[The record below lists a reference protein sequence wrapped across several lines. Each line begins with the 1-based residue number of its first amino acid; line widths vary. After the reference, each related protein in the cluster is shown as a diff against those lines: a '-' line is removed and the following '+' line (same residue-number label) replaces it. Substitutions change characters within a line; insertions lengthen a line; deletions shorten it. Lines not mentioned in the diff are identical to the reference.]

1 MAHRRDGPTPRV
13 AFPQDLSPE
22 ARIAILRGGALG
34 DFLCTTAALSA
45 LRASL
50 PNAAIT
56 LITSPIVAPLARRY
70 DAIDRIIVGPAYHG
84 VFPGAQDDDTLADFF
99 EAMRLEQFD
108 LAFQWHGGGRYSNGF
123 VRRLGAKHT
132 VGFKSDDAPPLD
144 RWLPYDARQHELLR
158 YLDLLRLL
166 GIDCAATRPYLPV
179 FALGPG
185 WSWPTRRGSL
195 WIVDG
200 PAQGPLHG
208 PPCRRECSQPEVA
221 TGEIRHRAGQAA
233 GGVRLRWR
241 AGDGGAWAERGL
253 SSGHCQDGQG
263 GSNRGPGRPNILGG
277 ADSSH
282 RAVGLLPHQRQ
293 RPLPHSHGLGR
304 TQSGGLRFSPPGEL
318 GTARTNL
325 PPPRG
330 QLGCPLSMDYGGR
343 MPGLESCSMPGR
355 SAARGGVSRGSSTA
369 ADDGQDKRNGFVTTC
384 SVGSLMSHPPLA
396 RRMGCVHPTLPKR
409 SIYPTASRR
418 RSRGWCRVAGPAG
431 PPNRAWPDCT
441 VDRTGYPTPGN
452 PGQTAG
458 PTRS

>member
-179 FALGPG
+179 LPSDRDELATLGDLVDLEALRKGRYMGLHAGASVASRKWLPERYAIVLDRLLEEFDFDGVLVTAGPG
-185 WSWPTRRGSL
+185 QREDSAAVIARMDRADQTVDLGGQTSLEALIALIEQLGFFLTNDSAPSHIAMALDVPSLVVFGSAHPVN
-195 WIVDG
+195 W
-200 PAQGPLHG
+200 APLERTFHRLVANWDA
-208 PPCRRECSQPEVA
+208 PCRWIME
-221 TGEIRHRAGQAA
+221 
-233 GGVRLRWR
+233 
-241 AGDGGAWAERGL
+241 DG
-253 SSGHCQDGQG
+253 C
-263 GSNRGPGRPNILGG
+263 P
-277 ADSSH
+277 DSSH
-282 RAVGLLPHQRQ
+282 VPCLEGVQPEAVLAEARQLLRMM
-293 RPLPHSHGLGR
+293 GR
-304 TQSGGLRFSPPGEL
+304 TR
-318 GTARTNL
+318 GTASSR
-325 PPPRG
+325 RA
-330 QLGCPLSMDYGGR
+330 
-343 MPGLESCSMPGR
+343 R
-355 SAARGGVSRGSSTA
+355 SAA
-369 ADDGQDKRNGFVTTC
+369 
-384 SVGSLMSHPPLA
+384 
-396 RRMGCVHPTLPKR
+396 
-409 SIYPTASRR
+409 
-418 RSRGWCRVAGPAG
+418 
-431 PPNRAWPDCT
+431 
-441 VDRTGYPTPGN
+441 
-452 PGQTAG
+452 
-458 PTRS
+458 